1 MISTDRCNKLI
12 CVAIRK
18 TNNPKNGRGSK
29 KGKKP
34 IGVIFW
40 LAFFILITGLFLYN
54 RDRIRQTLED
64 TQLLTRLSLPF
75 SGSGKSSDPEL
86 PAKPPEEK
94 IPTVIETPKPSAPVV
109 TRTTETPKPAAPVPE
124 APARTPVKPADKPSA
139 AAPSDK
145 PAVSTPA
152 VSPAPAVGQPA
163 APAPTSPATQ
173 PAASGNSRPAAADR
187 ERTLYFSQV
196 DSAGTVLRTRV
207 TRKIPVSDSPM
218 VDSLQALL
226 EGPGAEEQRRGMV
239 SFIPRGARILNA
251 TVRGSTAYISFSEE
265 FQFNTK
271 GVDGYAAQLRQI
283 VWTATEF
290 PNVKDVQIL
299 IEGNRVDYL
308 GEGIWIGSPLSRESL

>member
-1 MISTDRCNKLI
+1 MA
-12 CVAIRK
+12 VRK
-18 TNNPKNGRGSK
+18 NNNQKSGQGSK
-29 KGKKP
+29 KDKKP

-64 TQLLTRLSLPF
+64 TQLLTRLSLPI
-75 SGSGKSSDPEL
+75 SGSGKSKKPEL
-86 PAKPPEEK
+86 PAAFPAEGENSPAKDAPKPPPR
-94 IPTVIETPKPSAPVV
+94 I
-109 TRTTETPKPAAPVPE
+109 TETPKPAAPAPE
-124 APARTPVKPADKPSA
+124 APAQTPVKPVDKPSTAPA
-139 AAPSDK
+139 AAPADK

-152 VSPAPAVGQPA
+152 APAATPAPAKPAAGQPA
-163 APAPTSPATQ
+163 SQSGPTQ
-173 PAASGNSRPAAADR
+173 PSVPGNNYPAAVDR
-187 ERTLYFSQV
+187 ERALYFSQL
-196 DSAGTVLRTRV
+196 DSAGTVLRTKV
-207 TRKIPVSDSPM
+207 TRKIPASDSPM

-226 EGPGAEEQRRGMV
+226 RGPNAEEQSRGMV
-239 SFIPRGARILNA
+239 SLIPRGVRILNA

-308 GEGIWIGSPLSRESL
+308 GEGIWIGSPISRESL